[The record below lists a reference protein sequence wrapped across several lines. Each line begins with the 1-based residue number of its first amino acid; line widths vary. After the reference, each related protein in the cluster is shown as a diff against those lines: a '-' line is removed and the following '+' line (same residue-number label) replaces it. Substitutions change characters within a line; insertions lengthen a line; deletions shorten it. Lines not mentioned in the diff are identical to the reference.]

1 MDYQNRV
8 GSKKGGGGMASDSQA
23 NLQRRKQ
30 VDELLRQGADV
41 PYTFAEGGDGS
52 DGAGEGSERARSDP
66 YIYKNHSGRLV
77 CKLCNTMHMS
87 WSSVER
93 HLSGKKHGLNVLRRS
108 KLDSQGDRE
117 ADKRMQE
124 HEQSQYEQEVQ
135 RERESIRHSGVVPPF
150 QAVAVRDPE
159 TQQEGVCVRVDYSG
173 EIEHKSEYPPLARI
187 VLGLELAAEDQK
199 DKKYIVVANEPWENV
214 AVEIPNRDIVFAEE
228 TGKDKSQDDS
238 SVDEFNRNCAHWVPD
253 LGYFFVQVMFKPDA
267 QEAEGQENETGE
279 K

>member
-8 GSKKGGGGMASDSQA
+8 GSKKGGGGVASDSQA
-23 NLQRRKQ
+23 NMQRRKQ

-41 PYTFAEGGDGS
+41 PYTFAENETS
-52 DGAGEGSERARSDP
+52 GEEGNERARSDP

-108 KLDSQGDRE
+108 KLDARGDGA
-117 ADKRMQE
+117 ADKKRLAE
-124 HEQSQYEQEVQ
+124 EQSQYEQDVQ
-135 RERESIRHSGVVPPF
+135 KERENIRHSGEVPPF
-150 QAVAVRDPE
+150 QAVAIRDPE

-173 EIEHKSEYPPLARI
+173 ESSNDSEYPPFARI
-187 VLGLELAAEDQK
+187 VLGLELASEEDK

-214 AVEIPNRDIVFAEE
+214 AVEIPNREISLDASD
-228 TGKDKSQDDS
+228 GKQGNDTTI
-238 SVDEFNRNCAHWVPD
+238 DEFNRTCTHWAPD
-253 LGYFFVQVMFKPDA
+253 LGYFFVQLLFKG
-267 QEAEGQENETGE
+267 EAAGHSEELVGNEE